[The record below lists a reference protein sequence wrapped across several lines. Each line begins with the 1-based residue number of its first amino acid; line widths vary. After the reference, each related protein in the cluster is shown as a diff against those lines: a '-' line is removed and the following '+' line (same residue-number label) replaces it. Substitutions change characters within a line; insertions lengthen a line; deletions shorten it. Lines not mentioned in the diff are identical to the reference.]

1 MTVRIERLGSSALA
15 AYRALML
22 QAYAESP
29 DAFVA
34 TVAER
39 ESQPESFW
47 LKRLDDRA
55 GAQECSFG
63 AFDGDELMGSATLAF
78 EARPKTAHKA
88 SLVGMYVQPA
98 VRQQGLGRRLVQAV
112 LQEARSRPEA
122 RVVKL
127 TVTDGNASAEAL
139 YARCGFR
146 RFGIEPLAMQ
156 WQGRFFNKVHM
167 ACVLVPEGIHS
178 Q

>member
-1 MTVRIERLGSSALA
+1 MTRIERLGPSAVA
-15 AYRALML
+15 AYRAMML

-29 DAFVA
+29 DAFLA

-39 ESQPESFW
+39 ESQPEAFW
-47 LKRLDDRA
+47 LKRLDE
-55 GAQECSFG
+55 GASAPECSFG
-63 AFDGDELMGSATLAF
+63 AFEGDELLGSATLAF
-78 EARPKTAHKA
+78 ETRPKTAHKA
-88 SLVGMYVQPA
+88 SLVGMYVQPTA
-98 VRQQGLGRRLVQAV
+98 RQQGLGRQLVQAV
-112 LQEARSRPEA
+112 LQAARSRPHA
-122 RVVKL
+122 RVVVL

-139 YARCGFR
+139 YARSGFR
-146 RFGIEPLAMQ
+146 RFGVEPLAMQ

>member
-1 MTVRIERLGSSALA
+1 MKRIERLGPSAVT
-15 AYRALML
+15 AYRAMML
-22 QAYAESP
+22 QAYFESP

-39 ESQPESFW
+39 ESQPEAFW
-47 LKRLDDRA
+47 LKRLDQRA
-55 GAQECSFG
+55 AAQECSFG
-63 AFDGDELMGSATLAF
+63 AFEGDELLGAVTLAF
-78 EARPKTAHKA
+78 EARPKTVHKA
-88 SLVGMYVQPA
+88 SLVGMYVQPPA
-98 VRQQGLGRRLVQAV
+98 RQQGLGRRLVQAV
-112 LQEARSRPEA
+112 LQEARSREQA
-122 RVVKL
+122 RVVVL

-146 RFGIEPLAMQ
+146 RFGVEPLAMQ